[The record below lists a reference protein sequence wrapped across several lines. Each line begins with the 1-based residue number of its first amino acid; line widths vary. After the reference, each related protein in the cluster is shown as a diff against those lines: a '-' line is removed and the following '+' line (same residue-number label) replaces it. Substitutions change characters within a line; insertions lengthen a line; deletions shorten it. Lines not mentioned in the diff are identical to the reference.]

1 MTSRHFLYDSVGSS
15 RRSTPKRTAAAMAAA
30 LVLVLSVLVSAPTSA
45 HAATIEG
52 ACNCVVLRV
61 DDIQDYYLNSVQT
74 DLLNHLMSKN
84 VKVSAGVIMNFVG
97 NDKTIT
103 DLVTKAK
110 ASGNFE
116 LANHGWN
123 HVDYRNLTAQD
134 QHDTLQNGDSKM
146 NALWGVSPT
155 TFITPFNVYNE
166 DTLAALQALN
176 MKIISAEF
184 DGELPSVYDPN
195 NPSSADNQIFKAI
208 PNSHIVDSNGVAHLP
223 QGIGYHTFG
232 DGTDGG
238 VKTPLS
244 TIESSIDNQIASYGY
259 AVITLHPQD
268 FAVVDGSNQPTNQI
282 SSNEVADL
290 DTLINYIHSHG
301 YTTKTFSQ
309 IVNGDWSANG
319 GSNGSGNGS
328 GNGTGSGSNDGSG
341 NGSGNGSNGGSNNGP
356 GNTVEDHS
364 RDSMIKLV
372 SSMMDKAKKIG
383 AEGIPSDDKISND
396 MIKYR
401 MFDLS
406 KNGGMEFEAALY
418 LTDVVPSIHWNH
430 LTQKQQVYYI
440 EKMLDII

>member
-1 MTSRHFLYDSVGSS
+1 MTSRHFLYDRVGSS
-15 RRSTPKRTAAAMAAA
+15 RRSTPKRTAAMAAA

-176 MKIISAEF
+176 MKVISAEF
-184 DGELPSVYDPN
+184 DGELPSVYNPDDPT
-195 NPSSADNQIFKAI
+195 SADNQIFKAI

-232 DGTDGG
+232 DGSDGG

-290 DTLINYIHSHG
+290 DTLLNYIQDKG

-309 IVNGDWSANG
+309 VVQGDWSTSG
-319 GSNGSGNGS
+319 GNNGSGDGS
-328 GNGTGSGSNDGSG
+328 GNGTGNGTGSG
-341 NGSGNGSNGGSNNGP
+341 T
-356 GNTVEDHS
+356 GNTGGQGAQ
-364 RDSMIKLV
+364 DSTSNTMIRLV

-383 AEGIPSDDKISND
+383 ADGIPSDDKISND

-406 KNGGMEFEAALY
+406 KNGGPEFEASLY
-418 LTDVVPSIHWNH
+418 LTDMVPSIHWNH
-430 LTQKQQVYYI
+430 MTEKQQIYYI

>member
-1 MTSRHFLYDSVGSS
+1 MTSRHFLYYHGGSPG
-15 RRSTPKRTAAAMAAA
+15 RSTKKRTAVAMAAA

-52 ACNCVVLRV
+52 ACNCVVIRV
-61 DDIQDYYLNSVQT
+61 DDIQDYYLNSVQS

-123 HVDYRNLTAQD
+123 HVDYRNLTAQE
-134 QHDTLQNGDSKM
+134 QQDTLKNANDKM

-155 TFITPFNVYNE
+155 TFITPYNVYNE
-166 DTLAALQALN
+166 DTLAALQTLN
-176 MKIISAEF
+176 MKVISAEF
-184 DGELPSVYDPN
+184 DGELPTIYDPN
-195 NPSSADNQIFKAI
+195 NPDSNQIFKAI
-208 PNSHIVDSNGVAHLP
+208 PNSHIVDSSGVAHLP

-244 TIESSIDNQIASYGY
+244 TIESSVDNQIASYGY
-259 AVITLHPQD
+259 AVITFHPQD

-282 SSNEVADL
+282 SSSELADL
-290 DTLINYIHSHG
+290 DTLLNSIQSHG

-309 IVNGDWSANG
+309 IVNGDWSSSG
-319 GSNGSGNGS
+319 GNNGSGSGS
-328 GNGTGSGSNDGSG
+328 GNGTGSGSNNGNG
-341 NGSGNGSNGGSNNGP
+341 NGSGNGNGNGS
-356 GNTVEDHS
+356 GNTVQDDS

-383 AEGIPSDDKISND
+383 DQGIPSDDKISND

-406 KNGGMEFEAALY
+406 KNGGVEFDAALY

-430 LTQKQQVYYI
+430 LTEKQQVYYI